1 MRKENLKPP
10 VGAAMY
16 DLDRDVQREIAQ
28 QVQENKI
35 LIYMKG
41 TPDMPMCGFSYA
53 TVQVFR
59 SLGVPF
65 TTVNVL
71 EDPEIRQGIKAFS
84 NWPTIPQIYI
94 NGEFVGGNDIIQELH
109 QRQELQ
115 TLVSEALNS

>member
-1 MRKENLKPP
+1 
-10 VGAAMY
+10 MY
-16 DLDRDVQREIAQ
+16 DLERDVQREIAQ
-28 QVQENKI
+28 QVRDNKI

-65 TTVNVL
+65 ATVNVL
-71 EDPEIRQGIKAFS
+71 DDPEIRQGIKVFS
-84 NWPTIPQIYI
+84 NWPTIPQVYI
-94 NGEFVGGNDIIQELH
+94 NGEFIGGNDIIQELY

-115 TLVSEALNS
+115 ALVTAALES

>member
-1 MRKENLKPP
+1 
-10 VGAAMY
+10 MY
-16 DLDRDVQREIAQ
+16 DLERDVQREIAQ
-28 QVQENKI
+28 QVRDNKI

-71 EDPEIRQGIKAFS
+71 DDPEIRQGIKVFS
-84 NWPTIPQIYI
+84 NWPTIPQVYI
-94 NGEFVGGNDIIQELH
+94 NGEFIGGNDIIQELY

-115 TLVSEALNS
+115 TLVAAALES

>member
-1 MRKENLKPP
+1 
-10 VGAAMY
+10 MY
-16 DLDRDVQREIAQ
+16 DLDRDVQSEIAQ
-28 QVQENKI
+28 QVRDNKI

-71 EDPEIRQGIKAFS
+71 DDPEIRQGIKVFS
-84 NWPTIPQIYI
+84 NWPTIPQVYI
-94 NGEFVGGNDIIQELH
+94 NGEFIGGNDIIQELY

-115 TLVSEALNS
+115 ALVTAALES

>member
-1 MRKENLKPP
+1 
-10 VGAAMY
+10 MY
-16 DLDRDVQREIAQ
+16 DLERDVQREIAQ
-28 QVQENKI
+28 QVRDNKI

-71 EDPEIRQGIKAFS
+71 DDPEIRQGIKVFS
-84 NWPTIPQIYI
+84 NWPTIPQVYI
-94 NGEFVGGNDIIQELH
+94 NGEFIGGNDIIQELY

-115 TLVSEALNS
+115 ALVTAALES